1 GSQTLDMK
9 VRTFMVGRSVH
20 DRSPSCVT
28 AWNEAAIAKAQY
40 TLAQEFSPISDM
52 RASAD
57 YRRKLLQQLLQRAW
71 LEQQGHAVTQLGDL
85 S

>member
-1 GSQTLDMK
+1 
-9 VRTFMVGRSVH
+9 
-20 DRSPSCVT
+20 
-28 AWNEAAIAKAQY
+28 
-40 TLAQEFSPISDM
+40 LAQEFSPITDM